1 MHWELGVKF
10 EMDDSVDPVRG
21 RGRSGGFALLLVLWT
36 LVLLSL
42 VVTHIIAS
50 GRGEA
55 RIASNLR
62 ANAAAEARAD
72 GVIYEALFRL
82 VDTSAARWTV
92 DGPPRVIKFTDAVA
106 TVRVTSLTGK
116 VNPNLASEPLLA
128 ALLAVVG
135 ADPDTAMSL
144 AAAIADWRGRDSWF
158 SPLVQRLGPY
168 RTAGLADGPPG
179 SPIESLDELAN
190 VLGMTPALLQAL
202 KPHLSLYQMGP
213 PDPLAADPAV
223 AQALRHLPAES
234 TPPASAKVAG
244 SLTVTIEADVATLD
258 GARFTRRA
266 VVRLGPAFPRG
277 YAVLAW
283 GGDLDEE

>member
-1 MHWELGVKF
+1 MSGRKA
-10 EMDDSVDPVRG
+10 DDDPR
-21 RGRSGGFALLLVLWT
+21 RAASSAGFALLLVLWT

-42 VVTHIIAS
+42 VVTHIITA

-72 GVIYEALFRL
+72 GAVYEALFRL
-82 VDTSAARWTV
+82 VDSSDARWRA
-92 DGPPRVIKFTDAVA
+92 DGAPRTLAFKDAVA
-106 TVRVTSLTGK
+106 TVRVTPLTGK

-135 ADPDTAMSL
+135 ADPDKASSL
-144 AAAIADWRGRDSWF
+144 AGAIADWRGRDSWH
-158 SPLVQRLGPY
+158 SPLAQRLGPY
-168 RTAGLADGPPG
+168 RTAGLDDGPPG
-179 SPIESLDELAN
+179 SPLESLDELAS

-213 PDPLAADPAV
+213 PDPLSADPAV
-223 AQALRHLPAES
+223 AQALRHLPTAQPQPS
-234 TPPASAKVAG
+234 PASDPSPRVPQAGVA
-244 SLTVTIEADVATLD
+244 TVTIEADVATVD

-266 VVRLGPAFPRG
+266 VVRIGTVFTRG

-283 GGDLDEE
+283 GGELDEE